1 MTVSDRA
8 RSDIETVSAAAA
20 GPLGVPPSAH
30 QGGDASA
37 PVASMPLAGRA
48 PRRRPTPWSVARRSP
63 LGAAAAL
70 FLLGLLA
77 VAVVGPLLGVG
88 DPLATSP
95 LAMFA
100 PPGPGLPLGGDY
112 LGRDVLARL
121 VEGLRVSFALAA
133 ASALLAAAIGILLGL
148 TAGYAGGGAD
158 EAVMRLT
165 DLLFAFPTLLLALLI
180 AMVTG
185 PGIPGVL
192 ITIVVAT
199 IPVFARVARGPTLS
213 VRATEY
219 AVAARVAGAA
229 PPRIILRHVLPN
241 ITSPLLVQMAFT
253 LSGAL
258 VAESGLSFLGLGVQP
273 PMPSL
278 GSLLRDGRTYMELA
292 PWMMLVPGLTLAATI
307 LAINLLGD
315 ELQGV
320 LDPRLR
326 RC

>member
-1 MTVSDRA
+1 MSVSGRA
-8 RSDIETVSAAAA
+8 ERGTEAAVPTAD
-20 GPLGVPPSAH
+20 PRGVPAVAPA
-30 QGGDASA
+30 GDGTPA
-37 PVASMPLAGRA
+37 PAVPLPLAGRA
-48 PRRRPTPWSVARRSP
+48 PRGRSTPWALARRSP

-77 VAVVGPLLGVG
+77 VAVVGPLLGG

-100 PPGPGLPLGGDY
+100 APGPDLPFGGDY
-112 LGRDVLARL
+112 LGRDVLDRL
-121 VEGLRVSFALAA
+121 VAGLRVSFALAA
-133 ASALLAAAIGILLGL
+133 ASALLAATIGILLGL
-148 TAGYAGGGAD
+148 VAGYSGGGAD

-165 DLLFAFPTLLLALLI
+165 DILFAFPTLLLALLI
-180 AMVTG
+180 AMVMG

-192 ITIVVAT
+192 VTIVVAT

-213 VRATEY
+213 VRTTEY

-229 PPRIILRHVLPN
+229 PPRILVRHVLPN
-241 ITSPLLVQMAFT
+241 IASPLLVQLAFT

-292 PWMMLVPGLTLAATI
+292 PWMMLVPALTLAATI

-315 ELQGV
+315 ELQG
-320 LDPRLR
+320 LFDPRLR
-326 RC
+326 RR

>member
-1 MTVSDRA
+1 MTVSEQVG
-8 RSDIETVSAAAA
+8 SETETTPPTT
-20 GPLGVPPSAH
+20 GPLGVPPPAAP
-30 QGGDASA
+30 GDSASA
-37 PVASMPLAGRA
+37 PVVSLPLAGRA
-48 PRRRPTPWSVARRSP
+48 PQRRPTPWALARRSP
-63 LGAAAAL
+63 LGAGAAL

-100 PPGPGLPLGGDY
+100 PPRPGLPLGGDY

-133 ASALLAAAIGILLGL
+133 ASALLAATIGILLGL
-148 TAGYAGGGAD
+148 VAGYSGGGAD

-199 IPVFARVARGPTLS
+199 VPVFARVARGPTLS

-219 AVAARVAGAA
+219 ALAARVAGAA
-229 PPRIILRHVLPN
+229 PPRIVLRHVLPN
-241 ITSPLLVQMAFT
+241 ITSPLLVQLAFT

-315 ELQGV
+315 ELQGL

-326 RC
+326 QR